1 MPPENSTS
9 AGMAVETIGTPSD
22 KGKGKNSAESNVEA
36 QVKSVVKPAVKVQTV
51 ADIFPTFK
59 IDGPPGALKPGLSI
73 VLPLTNGKV
82 EIVNLD
88 AICQNV
94 LGSEEMAEYIKSN
107 PNRLA
112 AMMVSQKEW
121 LSAIAK
127 CDIAVRVTSKS
138 FLVL

>member
-9 AGMAVETIGTPSD
+9 AGKAVETTETRHD
-22 KGKGKNSAESNVEA
+22 KGKGKNDAKAKVKA
-36 QVKSVVKPAVKVQTV
+36 QVKSAAKVQTV

-59 IDGPPGALKPGLSI
+59 IHGPPGALKSGLSI
-73 VLPLTNGKV
+73 VLPLTDGKV

-88 AICQNV
+88 TICQNV
-94 LGSEEMAEYIKSN
+94 LGSEEMAAYIKTN
-107 PNRLA
+107 PERLA

-127 CDIAVRVTSKS
+127 CDIAVRVTSTS

>member
-1 MPPENSTS
+1 MPPENSTG
-9 AGMAVETIGTPSD
+9 AGKAVETIETPLD
-22 KGKGKNSAESNVEA
+22 KGKGKNDAEANVEA
-36 QVKSVVKPAVKVQTV
+36 QVKSVVKVQTV

-73 VLPLTNGKV
+73 VLPLADGKV

-88 AICQNV
+88 TICQNV
-94 LGSEEMAEYIKSN
+94 LGSEEMAEYVKSN
-107 PNRLA
+107 PERLA

-138 FLVL
+138 